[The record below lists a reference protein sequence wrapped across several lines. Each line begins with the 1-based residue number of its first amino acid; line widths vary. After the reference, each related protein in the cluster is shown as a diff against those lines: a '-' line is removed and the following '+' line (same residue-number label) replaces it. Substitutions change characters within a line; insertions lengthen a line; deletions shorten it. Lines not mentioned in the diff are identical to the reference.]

1 MEGMESVVGRP
12 ALQYVK
18 ERIFGLYVIIDPNL
32 TGGRNPIEIA
42 KQTLAGGANIVQ
54 LRAKNQPDSL
64 MLSLAQEIANIC
76 NDYGSLFIMNDRV
89 DIAVISRA
97 HGVHLGLDDLP
108 LSDARTILKHNQIL
122 GCSTHS
128 LEEALAAKI
137 NLPDYIAVGAMYPTT
152 AKEQPIVGGPPLLRK
167 IKSLID
173 LPIVAIG
180 GITQENAGAVIQAG
194 ADAICVISAVGLATD
209 PKNAT
214 EKLRNSIRIAGG
226 KTE

>member
-1 MEGMESVVGRP
+1 MKNVIGKQAS
-12 ALQYVK
+12 QFVK
-18 ERIFGLYVIIDPNL
+18 ERFFGLYVIIDPNL

-54 LRAKNQPDSL
+54 LRAKDHPDYF

-76 NDYGSLFIMNDRV
+76 NDYGSLFIVNDRV
-89 DIAVISRA
+89 DIAAISQA

-108 LSDARTILKHNQIL
+108 VSDARTILKHDQIV

-128 LEEALAAKI
+128 LEEALAAKV
-137 NLPDYIAVGAMYPTT
+137 NQPDYIAVGAMYPTT
-152 AKEQPIVGGPPLLRK
+152 AKDQPLVGGTPLLRK
-167 IKSLID
+167 IKSLIN

-180 GITQENAGAVIQAG
+180 GITQENVGPVVQAG
-194 ADAICVISAVGLATD
+194 ADAICVISAVGLAAD
-209 PKNAT
+209 PQNAT
-214 EKLRNSIRIAGG
+214 EKLKNRIRIAGG

>member
-12 ALQYVK
+12 SLQYVK

-42 KQTLAGGANIVQ
+42 RQTLAGGANIVQ

-76 NDYGSLFIMNDRV
+76 NDYGSLFIVNDRV
-89 DIAVISRA
+89 DIAIISRA

-152 AKEQPIVGGPPLLRK
+152 VKEQPIVGGPPLLRK
-167 IKSLID
+167 IKSIID

-194 ADAICVISAVGLATD
+194 ADAICVISAVGLAAD

>member
-1 MEGMESVVGRP
+1 
-12 ALQYVK
+12 
-18 ERIFGLYVIIDPNL
+18 
-32 TGGRNPIEIA
+32 
-42 KQTLAGGANIVQ
+42 
-54 LRAKNQPDSL
+54 
-64 MLSLAQEIANIC
+64 
-76 NDYGSLFIMNDRV
+76 
-89 DIAVISRA
+89 
-97 HGVHLGLDDLP
+97 
-108 LSDARTILKHNQIL
+108 
-122 GCSTHS
+122 
-128 LEEALAAKI
+128 
-137 NLPDYIAVGAMYPTT
+137 MYPTT

-194 ADAICVISAVGLATD
+194 ADAICVISAVSLATD